1 MIFFPIF
8 LCSILFYSKGLS
20 FRIFT
25 KAVKK
30 VDVGYLE
37 YIENTFLPNYPLFNK
52 WYVIAQLDEVP
63 LNKPYNIRI
72 FNKDLVLWKSNN
84 NLLIVNNYCIYQ
96 ASNVSQCIKCNNSS
110 NSKAINQLLLP
121 LSRQFANKC
130 SFFVR
135 AQNNWVYILYN
146 NSFSPLD
153 NLIEEDESLKKQF
166 SRQYFNRII
175 NQNYKIVCENLLDIL
190 HIAYVNSL
198 GTRDNLLPIFQSEP
212 MKIQNNTFHWK
223 MNYLY
228 HSDIKSLAN
237 FFITKKFVNVES
249 EFILPNKI
257 ISRII
262 LGKYIKTMV
271 VSALPMNAY
280 TTKLFIKIYRN
291 YWFWNINLLDYL
303 GAEFMAIFFSQ
314 IITENSNML
323 KNIHLYSS
331 IHNIHNI
338 NFTYDKFPLFYRDQ
352 LHYYQDYFN

>member
-1 MIFFPIF
+1 MMIFFTIF
-8 LCSILFYSKGLS
+8 LYSILFHSKGLS
-20 FRIFT
+20 FRFFT
-25 KAVKK
+25 PAVQK
-30 VDVGYLE
+30 VDVGYLG

-52 WYVIAQLDEVP
+52 WYVIAQLNEVP
-63 LNKPYNIRI
+63 SNKPYNIRI

-84 NLLIVNNYCIYQ
+84 ILSIVSNL
-96 ASNVSQCIKCNNSS
+96 SQCLSQCNNSSNNNNSNNS
-110 NSKAINQLLLP
+110 NSKAIN
-121 LSRQFANKC
+121 KC
-130 SFFVR
+130 SFVVR
-135 AQNNWVYILYN
+135 EQNNWIYILYN

-153 NLIEEDESLKKQF
+153 NLIEEDESFNKQF

-223 MNYLY
+223 MKYLY
-228 HSDIKSLAN
+228 NSDIKSLAN

-257 ISRII
+257 ISRVI
-262 LGKYIKTMV
+262 LGKNIKTIV
-271 VSALPMNAY
+271 VSALPINAY

-303 GAEFMAIFFSQ
+303 GAEFMA
-314 IITENSNML
+314 
-323 KNIHLYSS
+323 
-331 IHNIHNI
+331 
-338 NFTYDKFPLFYRDQ
+338 LF
-352 LHYYQDYFN
+352 LVK

>member
-1 MIFFPIF
+1 MIFFPII
-8 LCSILFYSKGLS
+8 LYIILFNSKGLS
-20 FRIFT
+20 FRFFT
-25 KAVKK
+25 NALQK
-30 VDVGYLE
+30 VDVSYLG

-52 WYVIAQLDEVP
+52 WYVIAQLNEVP
-63 LNKPYNIRI
+63 SNKPYNIRI

-84 NLLIVNNYCIYQ
+84 RLSIVDNYCINRS
-96 ASNVSQCIKCNNSS
+96 SNNNS
-110 NSKAINQLLLP
+110 NKPVNKLLLP
-121 LSRQFANKC
+121 SPSQFANTC
-130 SFFVR
+130 SFVVR
-135 AQNNWVYILYN
+135 EQNNWVYILYN

-153 NLIEEDESLKKQF
+153 NLIEEDESFKIQF

-198 GTRDNLLPIFQSEP
+198 GPRDNLLPIFQSEP

-223 MNYLY
+223 MKYLY
-228 HSDIKSLAN
+228 NSDIKSLAN

-257 ISRII
+257 ISRVI
-262 LGKYIKTMV
+262 LGKNIKTIV
-271 VSALPMNAY
+271 ISALPINAY

-314 IITENSNML
+314 MITENSNIL
-323 KNIHLYSS
+323 KNIDLYSS

-338 NFTYDKFPLFYRDQ
+338 NFTYDRFPLFYRDK

>member
-1 MIFFPIF
+1 MIFFPII
-8 LCSILFYSKGLS
+8 LYIILFHSKGLS
-20 FRIFT
+20 FRFFT
-25 KAVKK
+25 NAVQK
-30 VDVGYLE
+30 VDVSYLG

-52 WYVIAQLDEVP
+52 WYVIAQLNEVP
-63 LNKPYNIRI
+63 SNKPYNIRI

-84 NLLIVNNYCIYQ
+84 KLSIVSNL
-96 ASNVSQCIKCNNSS
+96 SQCMKCNTCIKYNNS
-110 NSKAINQLLLP
+110 NKPTNKFLLP
-121 LSRQFANKC
+121 SPSQFANTC
-130 SFFVR
+130 SFVVR
-135 AQNNWVYILYN
+135 EQNNWVYILYN

-153 NLIEEDESLKKQF
+153 NLIEEDESFKTQF

-212 MKIQNNTFHWK
+212 IKIQNNTFHWK
-223 MNYLY
+223 MTYLY
-228 HSDIKSLAN
+228 NSDIRSLAN

-257 ISRII
+257 ISRVI
-262 LGKYIKTMV
+262 LGKNIKTIV

-291 YWFWNINLLDYL
+291 YWFWDINLLDYL
-303 GAEFMAIFFSQ
+303 GAEFMSIFFSQ
-314 IITENSNML
+314 IITENYNIL
-323 KNIHLYSS
+323 KNIHLYSR
-331 IHNIHNI
+331 HNIK
-338 NFTYDKFPLFYRDQ
+338 FTYDKFPLFYRDK